1 MAEYRIYRV
10 GEAEPVRVRDRAPSG
25 GTRPGR
31 AATSGCRGALP
42 GGARW
47 RSWLLRGVGVAGVV
61 VAAFLFWY
69 FGRDAVGNARA
80 ALGIADL
87 SHKVPHWLVIGTPV
101 VAAALIVAVT
111 AYLAFGRHAVVKIVG
126 LALIV
131 IAMAAP
137 GLALG
142 WANGTVGQVSVTSVK
157 KVEVA
162 KVRKALTRPL
172 PGKAMNILLIGSDKS
187 KTPGDPGRSDTQ
199 MLVRL
204 DPATKSISML
214 SVPRDLQVD
223 IPGVGLGK
231 MNSAY
236 SYGGAAGAVRAFKT
250 LTGLPINHF
259 IEIDFAGFW
268 HVVNLLGGVYLPV
281 DHRYYVPVGAGYK
294 SIDLQP
300 GYQLVHGKQAL
311 NFVRF
316 RHDQQ
321 GDFTRMQRQQL
332 FLRELQR
339 QSRRWSG
346 NWREVL
352 ALIKAVT
359 DQTTSDIDSL
369 KALEPLVNLIFKVN
383 TAKIN
388 AVHLEGATP
397 MINGVSYVTDT
408 PQEVQQAVDEFKNPA
423 TALLPTKGT
432 SVTKKMY
439 QVKVYNGSGIAGRAT
454 AAASQLSALGYNATV
469 MFDATEFPDKETAV
483 CAPQSLAAQAEAIGA
498 MMAPS
503 HVRLVDRA
511 PGVDENSI
519 RVFVASS
526 FDGTIVNLQA
536 QQQAQQKLQQNV
548 RYDAASWKA
557 LAAKTSL
564 RLEMPTAWS
573 SGLTYDQFRAY
584 SVETAPHKHAAAAVA
599 VVATPD
605 GGYADVQAMRWLAPP
620 AIQDPTSTQV
630 IAGTRYLLFYQGE
643 HLHMVAWKSHATL
656 YWVLNTLDNQLS
668 NTFMLGLATSF
679 KPVK

>member
-1 MAEYRIYRV
+1 MRV
-10 GEAEPVRVRDRAPSG
+10 EAYTPRSDARDASG
-25 GTRPGR
+25 PAARRR
-31 AATSGCRGALP
+31 AADS
-42 GGARW
+42 GGAR
-47 RSWLLRGVGVAGVV
+47 RSWLLRSVAGV
-61 VAAFLFWY
+61 ALAGGAFLLWY
-69 FGRDAVGNARA
+69 YGRDAVGNARA
-80 ALGIADL
+80 ALDIASL
-87 SHKVPHWLVIGTPV
+87 SHKVPHWVMIGAPVAVAVLV
-101 VAAALIVAVT
+101 VAVT
-111 AYLAFGRHAVVKIVG
+111 AYLAFGRRLALKVVG
-126 LALIV
+126 LVAIAL
-131 IAMAAP
+131 ALAAP

-142 WANGTVGQVSVTSVK
+142 WANGTVSQVSVTSAK
-157 KVEVA
+157 EVEVA
-162 KVRKALTRPL
+162 NVRKSLTRPL
-172 PGKAMNILLIGSDKS
+172 PGRAMNILLIGSDKS
-187 KTPGDPGRSDTQ
+187 QTPGDPGRSDTQ

-204 DPATKSISML
+204 DPETKSISML
-214 SVPRDLQVD
+214 SVPRDLQVN

-236 SYGGAAGAVRAFKT
+236 SYGGAAGAVKAFKT

-316 RHDQQ
+316 RHDQK

-346 NWREVL
+346 DWHEVL

-369 KALEPLVNLIFKVN
+369 KALEPLVNLIFQVN
-383 TAKIN
+383 TSKIN

-397 MINGVSYVTDT
+397 MIDGVSYVTDT
-408 PQEVQQAVDEFKNPA
+408 PQRCQQAVDEFQNPA
-423 TALLPTKGT
+423 TPPLPTKGPT
-432 SVTKKMY
+432 VTKKMY

-454 AAASQLSALGYNATV
+454 AAAGQLSALGYNATV

-483 CAPQSLAAQAEAIGA
+483 CAPQSLAAQAEAIA
-498 MMAPS
+498 ALMAPA
-503 HVRLVDRA
+503 HVRLLGRA
-511 PGVDENSI
+511 PGTDATAV

-526 FDGTIVNLQA
+526 FTGTLVTPQV
-536 QQQAQQKLQQNV
+536 QQQTQQRVQQNV
-548 RYDAASWKA
+548 RYDAASWRA
-557 LAAKTSL
+557 LAARTSL
-564 RLEMPTAWS
+564 PIEMPTAWS
-573 SGLTYDQFRAY
+573 SGFTYDQFRTY
-584 SVETAPHKHAAAAVA
+584 SVETAPHKYAAAAVA
-599 VVATPD
+599 VIDTPG
-605 GGYADVQAMRWLAPP
+605 GGYADVQAMRWLHPP
-620 AIQDPTSTQV
+620 AIDEPTATQL
-630 IAGTRYLLFYQGE
+630 IAGRRYLLFYQSD
-643 HLHMVAWKSHATL
+643 HLHMVVWQAHNTL
-656 YWVLNTLDNQLS
+656 YWVLNTLDNQLC
-668 NTFMLGLATSF
+668 NTFMLGLATSS